1 MLKIFMETKAVESTF
16 LFFYFRFSKK
26 QYDGL
31 KLISAIPDVI
41 ILQIFDIL
49 WQFLKLH
56 IPISNS
62 LCPALWTVLSSV
74 SVFKRILMEQFIF
87 SPVAFKVST
96 YTNCENLYAIWISIF
111 PPVLEM
117 RLNLF
122 GRLVFAIGIIT
133 HGWQYEN

>member
-49 WQFLKLH
+49 
-56 IPISNS
+56 
-62 LCPALWTVLSSV
+62 
-74 SVFKRILMEQFIF
+74 
-87 SPVAFKVST
+87 
-96 YTNCENLYAIWISIF
+96 
-111 PPVLEM
+111 
-117 RLNLF
+117 
-122 GRLVFAIGIIT
+122 
-133 HGWQYEN
+133 